1 MADTFTTNL
10 NLTKPEV
17 GASTD
22 TWGTKL
28 NDDLDDLDALFS
40 ATGTSVAMNLDGAVI
55 DSSVIGGT
63 TPAAGTFTTLTA
75 NTSIT
80 GTLATA
86 AQPNITSVGTL
97 TGLDVAGTVT
107 ADGLTLDAGVYKINN
122 TSVGSGS
129 DKWIGSDGGAGI
141 FINPG
146 ASGNFNV
153 YNNNAVARL
162 GVNGSTGDISFYDDT
177 GTSQALFWDASAE
190 SLGIGT
196 TSVSYPL
203 DVRKNQAGYTYI
215 SSDNGNTAASG
226 TGSGFAMTE
235 SGTVAW
241 YMRSERDGTGKF
253 NIGNSANR
261 MTIDSSGNVGIKTDS
276 PSSYQANA
284 DDLVVA
290 TTGHTGI
297 TIASGTSHL
306 GNIHFADGTSGD
318 DAYRGFIQYEHTA
331 NYMRFATNASEAM
344 RIDSSGNVGI
354 GTTSIDSSDGRLK
367 LSAPSGASN
376 VAGVA
381 LYGNNGSAYGG
392 SNVAR
397 SKIES
402 KHDGTAYGANMLF
415 YTNDTSNVYQERMRI
430 DSSGNVGIGTTSP
443 FSSARLQVNTGTNL
457 NLAVQTG
464 TTETS
469 GMKINAFNDAGSA
482 NIPLE
487 INGSVMLLKTGETE
501 RMRIDSSGM
510 LGLGTT
516 PPSDSHATWSQF
528 FIGQKGSVI
537 SEKLGSGGLFG
548 TYVTDNL
555 YVDNDTGAFAYR
567 VANEASAYLQEAAT
581 HRWYTVASGSA
592 GAAATL
598 SERMRI
604 DSSGNLLVGTT
615 SAASGFKLQVDGG
628 AGNARYTNIDT
639 GGSTF
644 DQFRFNGG
652 LVGSITTNGSTT
664 SFNTSSDARLKDVTG
679 EARGLEVINELNPV
693 AYNWKADGEADEGLI
708 AQEVLDIVPN
718 AVSGSEEEMYQM
730 DYSKLVVHLVK
741 GMKEQ
746 QAQIEALQSEINLLK
761 GE

>member
-344 RIDSSGNVGI
+344 RIDSSGNI
-354 GTTSIDSSDGRLK
+354 
-367 LSAPSGASN
+367 
-376 VAGVA
+376 
-381 LYGNNGSAYGG
+381 
-392 SNVAR
+392 
-397 SKIES
+397 
-402 KHDGTAYGANMLF
+402 
-415 YTNDTSNVYQERMRI
+415 
-430 DSSGNVGIGTTSP
+430 
-443 FSSARLQVNTGTNL
+443 
-457 NLAVQTG
+457 
-464 TTETS
+464 
-469 GMKINAFNDAGSA
+469 
-482 NIPLE
+482 
-487 INGSVMLLKTGETE
+487 
-501 RMRIDSSGM
+501 
-510 LGLGTT
+510 
-516 PPSDSHATWSQF
+516 
-528 FIGQKGSVI
+528 
-537 SEKLGSGGLFG
+537 LFG
-548 TYVTDNL
+548 KTSASTAGQGVYIEPSSIG
-555 YVDNDTGAFAYR
+555 YGR
-567 VANEASAYLQEAAT
+567 ANFVSELTAAT
-581 HRWYTVASGSA
+581 PIAFYYDDGSPA
-592 GAAATL
+592 Q
-598 SERMRI
+598 I
-604 DSSGNLLVGTT
+604 
-615 SAASGFKLQVDGG
+615 
-628 AGNARYTNIDT
+628 
-639 GGSTF
+639 
-644 DQFRFNGG
+644 
-652 LVGSITTNGSTT
+652 GSISTSTT
-664 SFNTSSDARLKDVTG
+664 ATSYNTSSDARLKDITG
-679 EARGLEVINELNPV
+679 SARGLEVINELNPV
-693 AYNWKADGEADEGLI
+693 SYNWKADGKADEGLI
-708 AQEVLDIVPN
+708 AQEVKEIVPN
-718 AVSGSEEEMYQM
+718 AVTGSEEDMYSM

-741 GMKEQ
+741 AVKEQ
-746 QAQIEALQSEINLLK
+746 QTQIEALQSEINELK
-761 GE
+761 NS

>member
-354 GTTSIDSSDGRLK
+354 GTTS
-367 LSAPSGASN
+367 
-376 VAGVA
+376 
-381 LYGNNGSAYGG
+381 
-392 SNVAR
+392 
-397 SKIES
+397 
-402 KHDGTAYGANMLF
+402 
-415 YTNDTSNVYQERMRI
+415 
-430 DSSGNVGIGTTSP
+430 P
-443 FSSARLQVNTGTNL
+443 FSNARLQVNTGTNL

-464 TTETS
+464 TTDTS

-693 AYNWKADGEADEGLI
+693 AYNWKADGKADEGLI

-718 AVSGSEEEMYQM
+718 AVSGSEEEQYYM

-741 GMKEQ
+741 AVKEQ
-746 QAQIEALQSEINLLK
+746 QTQIEALQSEINLLK
-761 GE
+761 TGE